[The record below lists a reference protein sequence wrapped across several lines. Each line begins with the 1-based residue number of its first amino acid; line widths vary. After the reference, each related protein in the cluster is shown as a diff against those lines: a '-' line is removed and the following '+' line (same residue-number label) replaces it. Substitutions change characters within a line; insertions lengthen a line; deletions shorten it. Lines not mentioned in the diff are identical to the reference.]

1 MGVVRPPRG
10 PGHGGTIPQGRIHR
24 HIRRPLG
31 RDTTPRPT
39 SLTPTEPKDGNEPT
53 GAAPPDDV
61 VREARRLRQEI
72 DRHSHLYYVEA
83 RPEISD
89 SEFDLMWARLVELEA
104 RYPELRTDDS
114 PTRRVGVGPQ
124 EGFETVRHVEA
135 MLSLDSTQ
143 DEATVRRFDERIRK
157 ALGDDR
163 EPTYILEPKLDGA
176 SIELVY
182 EGGTFVRAVTRGNG
196 IEGEDVT
203 ENLRTI
209 RTLPLRLRDDVR
221 PAPDFAAF
229 RGEVLMYISDFQEFN
244 ARLVEDGNEPYA
256 SPRNS
261 AAGAIRQLD
270 PRVTA
275 RRKLDVLVYD
285 VLASDHEIVSDT
297 DGVAAI
303 RDWGF
308 KVPDRV
314 ETAATVE
321 EILAY
326 HGRYAE
332 ERDDLDYEI
341 DGVVI
346 KLDDYEA
353 RRALGSTSHHPRWAL
368 AYKFEPRQE
377 VTRLDKIDVQVGRT
391 GVLTPVAFLRPVV
404 VGGVTVSRASLHN
417 REELRRKDLREGDT
431 VRIQRAGDVI
441 PQVVEVIE
449 HRDDRSP
456 PFEMPTHC
464 PECGTPVVEDG
475 PRLRCPNRFGCP
487 AQLKARI
494 VHFGSRSALDI
505 EGLGVETANLLVNMG
520 WVEGLDGLFD
530 LDPKRLATLEG
541 FAEKSATALVDA
553 IQSRKAPDL
562 ARFLVALGIPEVG
575 VTVAR
580 TLAEH
585 FGTFQAIRDASGE
598 ALEAVSGIG
607 PKMSEAIRGFF
618 ADERNAG
625 AVDAL
630 LAKGIDPVGPEPA
643 ETPGV
648 DRGTAVFTGALPV
661 SRQQAEA
668 AWRSVG
674 GRVTGSVSGNTDFVV
689 AGESA
694 GSKLAKAE
702 KLGVTV
708 LDFQAFLE
716 KLRSLG
722 GSLEGVAVDG

>member
-1 MGVVRPPRG
+1 LTAIHPR
-10 PGHGGTIPQGRIHR
+10 
-24 HIRRPLG
+24 
-31 RDTTPRPT
+31 
-39 SLTPTEPKDGNEPT
+39 DGNEPA
-53 GAAPPDDV
+53 GAAAPDDV
-61 VREARRLRQEI
+61 VREARRLRREI

-83 RPEISD
+83 RPQVSD
-89 SEFDLMWARLVELEA
+89 ADFDRMWARLLDLEA
-104 RYPELRTDDS
+104 QYPELRTPDS
-114 PTRRVGVGPQ
+114 PTRRVGIGPQ
-124 EGFETVRHVEA
+124 EGFQTVRHVEA

-157 ALGDDR
+157 ALDDGR
-163 EPTYILEPKLDGA
+163 DPTYLLEPKLDGA

-182 EGGTFVRAVTRGNG
+182 ESGVFVRAVTRGNG
-196 IEGEDVT
+196 VEGEDVT

-209 RTLPLRLRDDVR
+209 RTLPLRLRSAHR
-221 PAPDFAAF
+221 PAPGFAAF
-229 RGEVLMYISDFQEFN
+229 RGEVMMYISDFQEFN

-285 VLASDHEIVSDT
+285 VLASDHDIASDT

-308 KVPDRV
+308 RVPDRV
-314 ETAATVE
+314 ETARTVD

-326 HGRYAE
+326 HRRYAE

-346 KLDDYEA
+346 KLDDYDA
-353 RRALGSTSHHPRWAL
+353 RQSLGSTSHHPRWAL
-368 AYKFEPRQE
+368 AFKFEPRQE

-449 HRDDRSP
+449 HHDDRSP
-456 PFEMPTHC
+456 PFEMPTSC
-464 PECGTPVVEDG
+464 PACGSAVVEDG

-530 LDPKRLATLEG
+530 LDSDRLATLEG
-541 FAEKSATALVDA
+541 FADKSATALVDA
-553 IQSRKAPDL
+553 IQSKKTPDL

-585 FGTFQAIRDASGE
+585 FGTFAAVRDADGD
-598 ALEAVSGIG
+598 ALEAVPGIG
-607 PKMSEAIRGFF
+607 PKMSEAINGFF
-618 ADERNAG
+618 ADERNAA

-630 LAKGIDPVGPEPA
+630 LAKGIEPVGPERSDAPL
-643 ETPGV
+643 E
-648 DRGTAVFTGALPV
+648 DRGTAVFTGTLPV
-661 SRQQAEA
+661 PRTQAQA
-668 AWRSVG
+668 AWRAVG
-674 GRVTGSVSGNTDFVV
+674 GRVTGSVSGSTDFVV

-702 KLGVTV
+702 KLGVDV
-708 LDFQAFLE
+708 LDFDAFVR
-716 KLRSLG
+716 KLRSFG
-722 GSLEGVAVDG
+722 GSVERVATDG